1 MNTLK
6 RMAAVLVA
14 LMLLLGWSPAPQ
26 SAGGTVLILSAQA
39 AGSPSEAPV
48 TKGDDPATK
57 IRKLKVG
64 HSTTVTINGVKYK
77 LKKLNKNGDLKLLK
91 AWSDSKKK
99 ITVPA
104 RIGGCKITTIG
115 TKAFKNCKKATSI
128 VLPTTITKICK
139 CAFQG
144 SVVQTLTIK
153 SKKLKKAS
161 VKGALTGALK
171 LKTIKVPKSKTKAY
185 KKIFTKKIAGKKVKV
200 V

>member
-77 LKKLNKNGDLKLLK
+77 LKKLKNGDLKLLK

-153 SKKLKKAS
+153 STKLKKAS
-161 VKGALTGALK
+161 IKGALTGALK
-171 LKTIKVPKSKTKAY
+171 LKTIKVPKSKIKAY
-185 KKIFTKKIAGKKVKV
+185 KKIFKKKIAGKKVKV